1 LENEVKKVKE
11 NIQVALDKSSTD
23 DQLIEALRAEITRLQ
38 QRLQRLQDDYQKKT
52 ASKSESAMKGMAAG
66 DDHRQEEW
74 NQKEQQ
80 YQSEV
85 KQLKRLCNNQV
96 KNNSFSILFSFQ

>member
-1 LENEVKKVKE
+1 VKKVKE

-52 ASKSESAMKGMAAG
+52 ASKSESTMKGMATS
-66 DDHRQEEW
+66 DDYRQEEW

-85 KQLKRLCNNQV
+85 KRLKRLCNNQV
-96 KNNSFSILFSFQ
+96 RNNTFFYFCFSFQ